1 MKHIIQSLV
10 AIVLLTVT
18 AMAKDVVNV
27 AGASNVAVSG
37 FDTVAFFTDAKPMNG
52 SPFITAEHK
61 GAVYLFANEEHKAL
75 FVANPAKYLPQFGGH
90 CAYGVALNHLL
101 PVQIPPTW
109 QIRDGK
115 LYFNLNA
122 EIRVKFD
129 ADFEANLAKAKA
141 NWPGLVGK
149 FGK

>member
-1 MKHIIQSLV
+1 MKNILKTIA
-10 AIVLLTVT
+10 AIALLSVS
-18 AMAKDVVNV
+18 AFARDVVNV

-37 FDTVAFFTDAKPMNG
+37 FDTVAFFTDAKAMNG
-52 SPFITAEHK
+52 SPFITAEHN
-61 GAVYLFANEEHKAL
+61 GATYLFANEEHKAL
-75 FVANPAKYLPQFGGH
+75 FTASPEKYLPQFGGH

-109 QIRDGK
+109 QIRNGK

-129 ADFEANLAKAKA
+129 ADFEGNLAKATK
-141 NWPGLVGK
+141 NWPGLVEKYGK
-149 FGK
+149 

>member
-1 MKHIIQSLV
+1 MKNILKSIAALM
-10 AIVLLTVT
+10 LLSVS
-18 AMAKDVVNV
+18 AFAGEVVNV

-37 FDTVAFFTDAKPMNG
+37 FDTVAFFTDSKPMG
-52 SPFITAEHK
+52 GLPSITAEHK
-61 GAVYLFANEEHKAL
+61 GAIYFFANEEHKAL
-75 FVANPAKYLPQFGGH
+75 FVANPEKYVPQFGGH

-115 LYFNLNA
+115 LYFNLNPD
-122 EIRVKFD
+122 IRVKFD
-129 ADFEANLAKAKA
+129 ADFEGNVAKARK
-141 NWPGLVGK
+141 NWPGLVEK

>member
-1 MKHIIQSLV
+1 MKTIIQSIA
-10 AIVLLTVT
+10 AIVLLSVT
-18 AMAKDVVNV
+18 AIAKDVVNV

-52 SPFITAEHK
+52 SPLITAEHN
-61 GAVYLFANEEHKAL
+61 GAVYLFANEQHKAL
-75 FVANPAKYLPQFGGH
+75 FVANPEKYLPQFGGH

-109 QIRDGK
+109 QIREGK

-129 ADFEANLAKAKA
+129 ADFEGNLAKAKA
-141 NWPGLVGK
+141 NWPGLVEK